1 MHPDDSKPVVRNI
14 HLGPNTGIYIPRES
28 GIPLYT
34 NVLALR
40 LDVRRGCQ
48 VALVEQIHKIYSV
61 LPCPSPTSNLLF
73 HSLEVREFPPF
84 CHKRGYPPLLSPQPL
99 AYFTPLIPCKIQK
112 DSLMTNIVPHHP
124 PRYRYRSCPSL
135 CGVWNASAY
144 SDGAW
149 WSTEGRG
156 PSRGRTNPRGGPF
169 YHSAGHCPKCRVKAS
184 IALTLRHWKKTR
196 KYPYHCKKCLETPY

>member
-1 MHPDDSKPVVRNI
+1 MHPDDSTPVVRNI
-14 HLGPNTGIYIPRES
+14 HLGPNTRIYIPRES

-73 HSLEVREFPPF
+73 HSLEVQEFPPS

-99 AYFTPLIPCKIQK
+99 TYFTPLIPCNVQK
-112 DSLMTNIVPHHP
+112 GSLTTNIVPHHP
-124 PRYRYRSCPSL
+124 P
-135 CGVWNASAY
+135 GT
-144 SDGAW
+144 GK
-149 WSTEGRG
+149 GRAPVFVEYG
-156 PSRGRTNPRGGPF
+156 MLQPTAMVPGGLPKEEDPPE
-169 YHSAGHCPKCRVKAS
+169 AGHTPGEAPS
-184 IALTLRHWKKTR
+184 TILQDIAQNAG
-196 KYPYHCKKCLETPY
+196 